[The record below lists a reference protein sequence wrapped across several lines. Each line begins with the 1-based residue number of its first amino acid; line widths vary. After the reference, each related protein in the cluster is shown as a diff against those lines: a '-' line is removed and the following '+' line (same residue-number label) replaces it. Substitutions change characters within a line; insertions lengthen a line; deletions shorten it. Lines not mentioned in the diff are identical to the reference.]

1 MFQFAHPQQT
11 NLRQAVTDAYRRD
24 EVEAVQDMLERAQM
38 SQDERT
44 AADRLARR
52 LVKQVREE
60 RRRASGVDALMHE
73 FSLSSEE
80 GIALMCL
87 AEALLRIP
95 DKATRNKLIHDKISG
110 GNWKSHLGNSP
121 SLFVNAAA
129 WGLLVTGKLA
139 AAPSGQSLGNALTRI
154 VSKGG
159 EPLILKGVDYAMR
172 MLGKQF
178 VTGQT
183 IEEALKNGKERE
195 KLGYLYSFDMLGE
208 AAMTEAD
215 AERYYQDYVNAIHAI
230 GQDAAGKGIYEGNG
244 ISVKLSAIHPRYS
257 RAQHDRVM
265 NELLPRLKE
274 LFLLGKKYDIGINID
289 AEEANRLELSLDL
302 MEALVSDP
310 DLAGYHGIGF
320 VVQAYQKRCPFVIDY
335 LIDLA
340 RRNNQKLM
348 IRLVKGA
355 YWDSEIKWA
364 QVDGMNGYPTYT
376 RKVHTDISYLACA
389 RKLLDAQDAVFPQFA
404 THNAYT
410 LAAIYQMGKGKQFE
424 HQCLH
429 GMGETLYDQVVGPQ
443 NLGRRV
449 RVYAPVGT
457 HETLLAYLVRRL
469 LENGANTSFVNQIV
483 DENISIDTLI
493 RSPFDT
499 LAEQGIHPNNSLP
512 LPRNL
517 YGNERL
523 NSQGLDLSNESTL
536 QELQTVMNNA
546 AASPLHAVPL
556 LAVAAPTQAAH
567 EVRNPADHS
576 EVVGSAAFVEAAAVP
591 EIIAAAKAAESSWAA
606 VSAAERAT
614 MLRRLADL
622 MEAHMPELMALAVR
636 EAGKTLNNAI
646 AEVREAVDF
655 CRYYADEAEHTLPEN
670 SQGVGTIITIS
681 PWNFPLAI
689 FTGEVVAALAAGNTV
704 VAKPAEQTSLI
715 AYRAVQL
722 MHEAGIPRNVLQLV
736 LGAGDVGAALT
747 QDERINGVVFTGST
761 EVARLI
767 NQSLARRSGQPVL
780 IAETG
785 GQNAMIVDST
795 ALAEQVC
802 ADVLA
807 SAFDSAGQRCSALRI
822 LCVQEDVADRMVN
835 MIRGAMDELRVG
847 NPAELSTDIGPV
859 IDAEAQAN
867 LQSHID
873 RMKGI
878 AKSSHQIRL
887 PENADNATFIA
898 PTLFELNN
906 LNDLQREVFGPI
918 LHVIRYRADELDQL
932 IDQINAKGYAL
943 TGGIHSRIDGTVEHI
958 RRRIEAGN
966 LYVNRNIV
974 GAVVGVQPFGGHG
987 LSGTGPKAG
996 GPFYLQRLSRLNSW
1010 RTPPLTRVGQADEDA
1025 LNRLQ
1030 TLLQSLPLTQEQ
1042 KLDLAGSLGRARV
1055 HTLRQAEQVLCGPTG
1070 EHNVLSW
1077 QAPKRV
1083 WLYGGSLPQAFAAW
1097 VELAGSGIT
1106 ALVSDQHPLAAYA
1119 EQAPDLLETSATPAS
1134 AGISHVVALE
1144 ELPVELKQTLAGSDG
1159 ALVRIINAQHGVDVL
1174 QLFEETSC
1182 SINTTAAGGNAHL
1195 MAAGD

>member
-11 NLRQAVTDAYRRD
+11 SLRQAVTDAYRRD

-265 NELLPRLKE
+265 SELPPRLKE

-483 DENISIDTLI
+483 AENISIDTLI

-523 NSQGLDLSNESTL
+523 NAQGLDLSNESTL

-802 ADVLA
+802 VDVLA